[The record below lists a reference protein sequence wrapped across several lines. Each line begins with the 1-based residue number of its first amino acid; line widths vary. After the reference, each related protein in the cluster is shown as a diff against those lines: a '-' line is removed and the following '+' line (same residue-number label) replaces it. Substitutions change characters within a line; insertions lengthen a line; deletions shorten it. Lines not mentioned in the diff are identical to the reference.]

1 MFYCDAMRH
10 PVPLTIDRPVL
21 VSAVLVRVPAGFPSP
36 AQDSVDD
43 GRIDLNEVL
52 IRDVTSTYAFRVTGD
67 SMEGAGIYHGD
78 EILVDRSITP
88 KHGDVVIAVYDDE
101 FTVKRLHVHDHGV
114 VLHAENPAYPDITI
128 PSMTQL
134 QVWGVVT
141 YSIHHVHSRKLH

>member
-1 MFYCDAMRH
+1 MRH
-10 PVPLTIDRPVL
+10 PVPLTIDRPAL

-36 AQDSVDD
+36 AQDSFDD

-78 EILVDRSITP
+78 EILVDRSIIP
-88 KHGDVVIAVYDDE
+88 QHGDVVIAVYDDE

-128 PSMTQL
+128 PSMTKL